1 MRMSLL
7 GRIAVAM
14 IVALPMGALNAEERT
29 RLPIRVDMSKSNPRD
44 LPGPHPVTR
53 ERSCLNGQW
62 DFYPILN
69 RQEMHGPALEALP
82 PVPAET
88 DWEKFRVP
96 AKWKQ
101 VSGTWAAAEH
111 GIPKEWCQA
120 NCAWYRKSF
129 TVPSRMRGKRIKL
142 HFGGVLVYCEV
153 FVNDRSVGKNYCGV
167 TPFSFDITDAVHRG
181 KANTVRVYVAN
192 WDIHSIN
199 KPKSRY
205 AFTCRAPSYY
215 GYAQGS
221 AGIWQDVYL
230 LGEPGLTVDDAWI
243 RTSVRQKDIAIDVT
257 LVRTDGHVARV
268 EVAPVVTDLDGVVV
282 KRLQPQSVDVSAD
295 GETTVSFSE
304 PWSDARLWCP
314 EDPHLYRLRTRVSA
328 HGELVDEHFQRF
340 GFREFW
346 IEGRDFFLN
355 GNRITLLG
363 DWVGV
368 RPSGADAFLRPEY
381 LRAYFTALKDAGY
394 RGPRVQMSTPVALD
408 VCDEL
413 GFIQIATGISDGA
426 RFFDPD
432 YMDEAMGHALRETR
446 AWVKRDRNHP
456 SIIAWS
462 TENEDGYPNDERV
475 RERYREIDRVFM
487 TMDPTRPFMHDG
499 NAGGDGDFGG
509 FAPVK
514 NFHYGGGSLEL
525 QIHAFEEWSRTGS
538 KPRIQ
543 GEISN
548 YALELSRF
556 SHLFRYMGDR
566 LFGPLAVRYDE
577 ADRVIRLQAGG
588 WRSYGL
594 SGFMLY
600 SNRISIMNAPLNAT
614 FPGPI
619 QQPVVEFVWD
629 ALDTPY
635 PKPKYIARSN
645 LDFVNPWT
653 KAAPERLPTPMFNS
667 IRNVFSP
674 VLVSLARSTEH
685 TYWSEQQA
693 SKEVYVTNESS
704 AALSSSVF
712 RWALRNA
719 DGKEISAGNVPC
731 NLRQGEIRP
740 LSVSFVVPKV
750 SVRTEL
756 RFHAC
761 LATSGG
767 QVLSAD
773 WQELSVYPRLDNASP
788 FGAGIY
794 LYDGPGRTAA
804 VLRRLAVPC
813 SKVTAADLASLPTN
827 GTLIV
832 GRHAAD
838 ADLIA
843 ATGTLTSFA
852 EKGGRVLVMAQ
863 DMHGRRSRSVAF
875 VRAPQHPVLRGL
887 PEERLMFWRSESRE
901 IAGHPIITRP
911 ALRQRILV
919 EMMDDPDGEIYTR
932 YLPALIDC
940 SVGKGRVMLCAL
952 NVTEGCERDD
962 PEALILLHNLLR
974 EMASPAAELRPG
986 TSFVGNAKELDFF
999 TDTLMADNVKHV
1011 RGDVWTEGLGTKDV
1025 LILAGDV
1032 SARGVAANKVALAD
1046 FVRAGGTVLA
1056 AGLATAGDLNWAPF
1070 PLRTRKLPAP
1080 TAATTSSSAG
1090 VFHLWKRSDEAI
1102 LDGLGDLFRFETR
1115 RARNYFIGDP
1125 IPGLNCA
1132 FVKPEAPWTVGYE
1145 IAVRAT
1151 VSDKGLRRR
1160 ARYDSDG
1167 DAALVTL
1174 RHGRGRYVLCA
1185 VAPGKNDIATRLYG
1199 ALLTN
1204 LNVPASRTQPFLAF
1218 SRLKAN
1224 TTLRPAAKKD
1234 WYSYTPI
1241 DLVPYANRTFMDKTA
1256 GDGLGGWDDT
1266 GPNDM
1271 RNLPTGDFVLG
1282 VPFHIIDRGQDDPNG
1297 DRGIKLGHPIRSC
1310 IVLKGEGRPAFP
1322 DGVEGIRVGR
1332 TARKLYFLHTA
1343 TWCRWTAGER
1353 LGRYIL
1359 HYEDGSVHE
1368 IPLRANAELADWTR
1382 AGHVE
1387 LKNGPVAWQGSNT
1400 EHPNVG
1406 LFRLS
1411 VLNPHGDRRI
1421 ETIDFVSDGKA
1432 IPVLVAITVQR

>member
-7 GRIAVAM
+7 RCVTVAA
-14 IVALPMGALNAEERT
+14 IVALLSAALNAEDRT
-29 RLPIRVDMSKSNPRD
+29 QLPIRVDMSRFNPRD

-53 ERSCLNGQW
+53 ARLCLNGEW
-62 DFYPILN
+62 DFCPILD
-69 RQEMHGPALEALP
+69 RKDMHGPALETLP

-88 DWEKFRVP
+88 DWETFRVP
-96 AKWKQ
+96 AKWRR
-101 VSGTWAAAEH
+101 VSGTWAATEH

-153 FVNDRSVGKNYCGV
+153 FVNDRCVGKNTCGV
-167 TPFSFDITDAVHRG
+167 TPFCFDITEAVHMEG
-181 KANTVRVYVAN
+181 VNTVRVYVAN

-205 AFTCRAPSYY
+205 AFTCRAPYYY
-215 GYAQGS
+215 GYGQGS

-243 RTSVRQKDIAIDVT
+243 RTSLRERNIAVDVT
-257 LVRTDGHVARV
+257 LVQTASQVARV
-268 EVAPVVTDLDGVVV
+268 EVAPVVTGLEGVVA
-282 KRLQPQSVDVSAD
+282 KRFQPRTVDVSAER
-295 GETTVSFSE
+295 ETIVSFSE
-304 PWSDARLWCP
+304 PWPDARLWCP
-314 EDPHLYRLRTRVSA
+314 QDPHLYRLRTRVSA

-363 DWVGV
+363 DWVGP
-368 RPSGADAFLRPEY
+368 RPSGSDTFLRPEY

-394 RGPRVQMSTPVALD
+394 RGPRVQMSTPVALE

-413 GFIQIATGISDGA
+413 GFIQIATGISDGP

-432 YMDEAMGHALRETR
+432 YVDEAMGYARRETWG
-446 AWVKRDRNHP
+446 WVKRDRNHP
-456 SIIAWS
+456 CIVAWS

-475 RERYREIDRVFM
+475 RERYRELDRVFM
-487 TMDPTRPFMHDG
+487 AMDPTRPFMHDG
-499 NAGGDGDFGG
+499 NAEGGGDFGG

-514 NFHYGGGSLEL
+514 NFHYGGGSLEH
-525 QIHAFEEWSRTGS
+525 QIHAFEEWSRTDS

-566 LFGPLAVRYDE
+566 FFGPLADRYSE

-594 SGFMLY
+594 SGFMLFA
-600 SNRISIMNAPLNAT
+600 NKISIMNAPLNAT
-614 FPGPI
+614 FPGPM

-635 PKPKYIARSN
+635 PKPRYSGRSN

-653 KAAPERLPTPMFNS
+653 QAAPERIPTPMFNS
-667 IRNVFSP
+667 IRNVFNP

-685 TYWSEQQA
+685 TYWSEQRA
-693 SKEVYVTNESS
+693 AKEVYVTNES
-704 AALSSSVF
+704 AGVLKGSVL
-712 RWALRNA
+712 RWALRDS
-719 DGKEISAGNVPC
+719 DGNEISAGDVPC

-740 LSVSFVVPKV
+740 LSVSFAVPAV

-761 LATSGG
+761 LTSSGG
-767 QVLSAD
+767 QMLSED
-773 WQELSVYPRLDNASP
+773 SQELSVYPRLASASP
-788 FGAGIY
+788 LDAGVH

-813 SKVTAADLASLPTN
+813 SKVTAADLASLPTD
-827 GTLIV
+827 GVLIV

-852 EKGGRVLVMAQ
+852 EKGGRVLVLAQ

-887 PEERLMFWRSESRE
+887 PNERLMFWRSESRE

-911 ALRQRILV
+911 ALRQRTLV

-932 YLPALIDC
+932 YLPALLEC

-974 EMASPAAELRPG
+974 QMASPAAEPRPG
-986 TSFVGNAKELDFF
+986 VGFVGAARELGFF
-999 TDTLMADNVKHV
+999 TDTLMADTVTHV
-1011 RGDVWTEGLGTKDV
+1011 RGEVWTEGLGAEDV
-1025 LILAGDV
+1025 LILAAGV
-1032 SARGVAANKVALAD
+1032 SAPGLKANQAVLAD

-1056 AGLATAGDLNWAPF
+1056 AGVATPGALTWTPV
-1070 PLRTRKLPAP
+1070 PLRTRKLPSRTAP
-1080 TAATTSSSAG
+1080 TTSYSSGA
-1090 VFHLWKRSDEAI
+1090 FHLWKRSGQAS

-1125 IPGLNCA
+1125 IAGLTCG
-1132 FVKPEAPWTVGYE
+1132 FVKPEEPWAVGYE

-1151 VSDKGLRRR
+1151 ASDNGLRRR
-1160 ARYDSDG
+1160 ARYESDG

-1174 RHGRGRYVLCA
+1174 RYGRGRYVLCA
-1185 VAPGKNDIATRLYG
+1185 VAPEKTELAARLYG

-1224 TTLRPAAKKD
+1224 TSLKPAGKKD

-1271 RNLPTGDFVLG
+1271 RNLPTGDLVLG

-1310 IVLKGEGRPAFP
+1310 IVLKGEGRPDFP
-1322 DGVEGIRVGR
+1322 DRVEGIRAGL
-1332 TARKLYFLHTA
+1332 TARKLHFLHTA
-1343 TWCRWTAGER
+1343 TWCRWQAGER

-1368 IPLRANAELADWTR
+1368 IPLRANHELADWTR
-1382 AGHVE
+1382 AGRIDLE
-1387 LKNGPVAWQGSNT
+1387 NGRVAWQGSNA
-1400 EHPNVG
+1400 EHSNVG

-1411 VLNPHGDRRI
+1411 VLNPHRDRRI

-1432 IPVLVAITVQR
+1432 IPVLVSITVQR